1 MRPLI
6 TLILLLPAPTQYS
19 SIPFNVKA
27 LKLLVAE
34 AGAAKQ
40 SGDYNASWEQDDG
53 EEEDGDED
61 DGADW
66 EDDGPAFLKTGPKP
80 TDEFGFLSGAF
91 RPQLVLCKSPA
102 DDISSSVA
110 DMMGPGGFDDTFGD
124 DEEDDEDTDD
134 PIALLD
140 MQAHLTGLLRTTYA
154 QHDGFGA
161 LAGALTQ
168 DEMATLGGLLA

>member
-1 MRPLI
+1 MLI
-6 TLILLLPAPTQYS
+6 GHSALIAAPTQYS

-40 SGDYNASWEQDDG
+40 SGDYNASWEQEA
-53 EEEDGDED
+53 EEEDDDGDG

-66 EDDGPAFLKTGPKP
+66 EDDGPAFLKTGPRP
-80 TDEFGFLSGAF
+80 TDEFGFLSGAPCSLF
-91 RPQLVLCKSPA
+91 AALVRDARANRLA
-102 DDISSSVA
+102 RDT

-124 DEEDDEDTDD
+124 DDDDDDDTDD

-140 MQAHLTGLLRTTYA
+140 MQAHLTGLLRQTYA

-168 DEMATLGGLLA
+168 DEMATLGGLLS